1 MQRKQSCK
9 PNNSFSSLTL
19 TLHMK
24 GGFWCVV
31 FLHIEVADLS
41 LAKHASVQQLECQV
55 YCKTGLLTLIWK
67 SP

>member
-1 MQRKQSCK
+1 
-9 PNNSFSSLTL
+9 
-19 TLHMK
+19 MK

-55 YCKTGLLTLIWK
+55 YCKTGLLATEKTLIWK